1 MSERTTAVKQAIYRH
16 VAEQAS
22 MPTVQQVA
30 SAIRETRT
38 EVLGAYAELAANRM
52 LVLEPDGETI
62 RMASPF
68 SGIETQHQVEANCK
82 IYQANCAWD
91 AFGVA
96 AALGVEAEV
105 SSRCEQSGEPLTIA
119 VTNGMPTSLAE
130 LPDWRFH
137 TPVAARHWWDDI
149 VFT

>member
-1 MSERTTAVKQAIYRH
+1 MSERTTAVKQAIYQH
-16 VAEQAS
+16 VADHAS

-30 SAIRETRT
+30 SVLRETRT
-38 EVLGAYAELAANRM
+38 EVLAAYAELAAKRM

-68 SGIETQHQVEANCK
+68 SGVETQHQVEANCK

-91 AFGVA
+91 GFGVA
-96 AALGVEAEV
+96 ATLGVDATV
-105 SSRCEQSGEPLTIA
+105 RSRCEQSGEPLSIR
-119 VTNGMPTSLAE
+119 VTNGMPTSLQRFPE
-130 LPDWRFH
+130 WRFH
-137 TPVAARHWWDDI
+137 TPVAASHWWNDI